1 MDAPG
6 GDADT
11 GQGPKVRARLS
22 QGDDAGS
29 TQLPNKVLLELC
41 ECPRESSGA
50 WGGWGVKGGGG
61 R

>member
-50 WGGWGVKGGGG
+50 WGGGGGE
-61 R
+61 